1 MEIREMDLEQVETRL
16 AEVKDM
22 LHEDGADLE
31 ALETEIRSLKDRKQ
45 EIHAEIE
52 ARKAEVKEV
61 IETAKEVRS
70 FEEERTTKKM
80 DEKELRNSEEYIN
93 AYVEYLKTGKIDRT
107 DPNTSNSQFVLMSQN
122 AVNGVVPVPEIVD
135 DIIRTA
141 WEKDGIMALV
151 KKAFIK
157 GNYKVGFEMSATP
170 ASVHTEGA
178 DAPNAETLN
187 IGTVELIAQSV
198 KKYLYVTDEVMD
210 LKGRAFLDY
219 LYDEISYQIA
229 KKSAEILIGAI
240 ESASTTSSVSE
251 VAVGEIEVSAFA
263 MDTIAQ
269 AIAKLSDEARNP
281 VIVMNK
287 QTWADF
293 KAIQY
298 ANSYGVDPFE
308 NLPVVFCNYL
318 PTLADASASDTVVIV
333 GDFGYGALA
342 NFPNG
347 QEITLK
353 FDDLSLAEKD
363 LVKIVGRQYV
373 GLGLVAPNA
382 FTRIVK
388 ADQQG

>member
-1 MEIREMDLEQVETRL
+1 MEIKEMDLEQVETRL

-61 IETAKEVRS
+61 METAKEVRT
-70 FEEERTTKKM
+70 FEEERTFKKM
-80 DEKELRNSEEYIN
+80 DEKEVRNSEEYIN
-93 AYVEYLKTGKIDRT
+93 AYVEYLKTGKIDRV
-107 DPNTSNSQFVLMSQN
+107 DPSTSQFALKSEN
-122 AVNGVVPVPEIVD
+122 AINGAVPVPTIVD

-170 ASVHTEGA
+170 AAIHTEGTPA
-178 DAPNAETLN
+178 NAEETLN

-198 KKYLYVTDEVMD
+198 KKYLFVTDEVMD

-240 ESASTTSSVSE
+240 ESASTRSSNTA
-251 VAVGEIEVSAFA
+251 VAVGEIEVSAYA

-298 ANSYGVDPFE
+298 ANGYGVDPFE